1 MRLVSTPNYTGMIPV
16 DTCVLTKTLAEF
28 LSGKNR
34 MNAFLHVEVC
44 MKKFELDDLKSHNIN
59 FFVV

>member
-1 MRLVSTPNYTGMIPV
+1 MIPV

-34 MNAFLHVEVC
+34 MNAFLHVEVR
-44 MKKFELDDLKSHNIN
+44 MKKFEFDDLKSHNIN